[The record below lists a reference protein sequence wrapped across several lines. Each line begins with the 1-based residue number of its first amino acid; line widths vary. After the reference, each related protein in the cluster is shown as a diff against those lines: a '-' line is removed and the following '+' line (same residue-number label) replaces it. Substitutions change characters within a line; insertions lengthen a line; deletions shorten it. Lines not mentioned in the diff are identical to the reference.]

1 MECIW
6 YSIQIDWSIWTK
18 LMSINFLFYTKH
30 EVVEHRSNILRV
42 NKQLTRICLWLP
54 VTFASSINQLIT
66 STWYFIK
73 GSIIWSA
80 LLRKCTF
87 ARNCIFRPNIPFQI
101 QAENKAE
108 STTQFTKSIE
118 VVMKIVRAE
127 TAIANSC
134 RKCFGDF
141 PLAYASS
148 TRCDLNGMCTVHT
161 EHIRCTLVGVT
172 WLFSGMVMVLVF
184 FFCSAVRLCLAVYF
198 IHFVMVLY

>member
-6 YSIQIDWSIWTK
+6 ISIQIDWSIWTK

-30 EVVEHRSNILRV
+30 EVVKHRSNILRV

-54 VTFASSINQLIT
+54 FTFASSINQLIT

-73 GSIIWSA
+73 GSIICSA

-87 ARNCIFRPNIPFQI
+87 ARNCIFRPNIPFQ
-101 QAENKAE
+101 AENIAE

-127 TAIANSC
+127 IAIANSC

-148 TRCDLNGMCTVHT
+148 TRCDLNGMCTQNTFAVHL
-161 EHIRCTLVGVT
+161 LV
-172 WLFSGMVMVLVF
+172 WLDFFLVWWWYWSFFFF
-184 FFCSAVRLCLAVYF
+184 FFCSAVRLCLALYF